1 MWHHERNSEIL
12 HVRYFHAVLLRTDCH
27 YITEFTTLSSFL
39 TIGITL
45 SMSGVGYT
53 CSILW
58 FRIF

>member
-1 MWHHERNSEIL
+1 MWHHERDSEIL
-12 HVRYFHAVLLRTDCH
+12 HVRYFHPMLLRTDCRC
-27 YITEFTTLSSFL
+27 ITEFTTLSSFL
-39 TIGITL
+39 TIDITL